1 MDVGRVEAVHRDGQ
15 HRFSKQTV
23 ARIEL
28 LEGVGVDGDAHAG
41 ATVQHLSRV
50 RRDPTV
56 PNIRQVHLIHA
67 ELFEALAGQG
77 YDVGPGQLGE
87 NITTKDVDLL
97 GLPGGTV
104 LHLGETAIVRLTGL
118 RNPCAQIESFGVRQ
132 ARPGLLK
139 EVLHTTD
146 AGEVVR
152 LAGVMG
158 VVVTGGPVAPG
169 DEIRV
174 VLPEGL
180 REPLAPV

>member
-15 HRFSKQTV
+15 HRFSKQTI

-28 LEGVGVDGDAHAG
+28 LEGVGVDGDAHSG
-41 ATVQHLSRV
+41 ATVRHLSRV
-50 RRDPTV
+50 RRDPSV
-56 PNIRQVHLIHA
+56 PNLRQVHLIHA

-97 GLPGGTV
+97 GLPSGTV
-104 LHLGETAIVRLTGL
+104 LHLGDTAIVCLTGL
-118 RNPCAQIESFGVRQ
+118 RNPCVQIERFGVRQ

-158 VVVTGGPVAPG
+158 VVVSGGSVAPG
-169 DEIRV
+169 DDIRV
-174 VLPEGL
+174 ALPEGL
-180 REPLAPV
+180 REPLTPV